1 MSDKDIPAVC
11 EWVGSQVWNTQVQQ
25 LLCILQ
31 IAFFVDEPLAELLH
45 ARIHNYTCEE
55 VEG

>member
-1 MSDKDIPAVC
+1 MKHAGATTFMYFANC
-11 EWVGSQVWNTQVQQ
+11 F
-25 LLCILQ
+25 
-31 IAFFVDEPLAELLH
+31 FFVKGPGSLGLVPPLLH